1 MIVLLENDGD
11 LRLRRVRWR
20 DRLTAR
26 LRAGAL
32 DAALVAGA
40 PPETSVPLS
49 LHAEH
54 LCAPS
59 HRRLL
64 ARSLRRLV
72 AVSEAPATRRRSVPV
87 NRAAVLRARGELES
101 LADRLASAGPL
112 DVRGVAK
119 LRALLS
125 DGTGPLYR
133 PATAARLD
141 RELVAIRSAIAP
153 DRSDFS
159 DRG

>member
-1 MIVLLENDGD
+1 MIVLLEKDGD
-11 LRLRRVRWR
+11 LTLRRVGWR
-20 DRLTAR
+20 DRVAAR

-40 PPETSVPLS
+40 SPESSVPLA

-54 LCAPS
+54 LCARS
-59 HRRLL
+59 QRRLL

-72 AVSEAPATRRRSVPV
+72 AVSEAPATRRSPVPI
-87 NRAAVLRARGELES
+87 NRVAVRRAGGELES
-101 LADRLASAGPL
+101 LADRLAADGPV

-125 DGTGPLYR
+125 DGTGPFYQ
-133 PATAARLD
+133 PVGTGRLD
-141 RELVAIRSAIAP
+141 QELTAVRSAIAP
-153 DRSDFS
+153 H
-159 DRG
+159 